1 MRIIKDT
8 IKRNTIAIILWIV
21 FSATGFAVFSL
32 YNLPLEPVLYAMVL
46 TFLILAV
53 SVFLAF
59 LKEKKRA
66 AVRENAIS
74 AINVSWRNM
83 PEPESAMEDDY
94 QQMLRELG
102 QCLDR
107 TVTEYEEDRQDSLD
121 YYTAWVHQIKTPI
134 AVMKLKLSDDTPENF
149 ALKGELFRIEQYVDM
164 VLQYIRL
171 GSSTND
177 LVIKE
182 YQLDDLIKETVRKYA
197 PQFIEKRVKLD
208 FTPTEK
214 NIMTDKKWFVLIL
227 EQFISNAIKYTPAGT
242 VSIKA
247 DGDKLIIADTGIG
260 ISPEDLPRIF
270 EKGFTGNNGRIG
282 EKSSGLGLYL
292 VKKTADLLNVEISV
306 KSTLGQGTEFAVLLK
321 RKEQEI

>member
-102 QCLDR
+102 QCLER

>member
-292 VKKTADLLNVEISV
+292 VKKTADLLNIDVTV
-306 KSTLGQGTEFAVLLK
+306 KSTPGKGTEFSLSLK
-321 RKEQEI
+321 QKEQQ